1 MISRYTLPEM
11 GSVWTDEHKFEI
23 WLKVEL
29 AVCRARAKIG
39 QIPDEVVKEI
49 EEKAEFNPDRIRE
62 IEKETRHDVIA
73 FLTSVAEYVGPQSKH
88 IHFGMTSS
96 DLVDTSLSILMVEAL
111 NIIQLDLEKLFK
123 TVKSKA
129 LEFKNIIMPGRTH
142 GIHAEPITLGHK
154 LAIWAFELKRHLTR
168 LKNIKDTISY
178 GKISGA
184 VGTYAN
190 LEPKIEELVCQEL
203 GLKPAEASNQVL
215 QRDRH
220 AEYLTVLALVASS
233 LEKFAVEIRGL
244 QRTDL
249 AEAEEPFK
257 KGQKGSSA
265 MPHKRNPILSERI
278 TGLARIIKTNAL
290 AALDNVALWHE
301 RDITHSSV
309 ERVIIPDSTILLDYI
324 LQKFNYI
331 INGLVVYPERM
342 LENLDKT
349 KGLVNSQRVLLALV
363 EKGLLREE
371 AYRLVQKNAMEA
383 IESGKSFF
391 EVLES
396 DNEVSKYLNPKELSE
411 LNDYKYFLRHTE
423 VIFNRLKGIDI

>member
-11 GSVWTDEHKFEI
+11 GAVWTDEHKFEI

-39 QIPDEVVKEI
+39 QITDEVVKEI
-49 EEKAEFNPDRIRE
+49 EEKAEFNSDRIRE

-96 DLVDTSLSILMVEAL
+96 DLVDTSLSVLMVEAL
-111 NIIQLDLEKLFK
+111 NIIQLDIEKLFK

-129 LEFKNIIMPGRTH
+129 LEFKDTIMPGRTH

-203 GLKPAEASNQVL
+203 GLKPAEASSQVL

-396 DNEVSKYLNPKELSE
+396 DNEVSKYLNPKELRE